1 MKRLISIEF
10 QKLWKNRSSKV
21 LILSYFII
29 LSFIALIASVK
40 LDFFGMEFK
49 LADQGIFNF
58 PYIWHFNTYVA
69 VYLKAFLAIVIV
81 SMMANEYTYG
91 TLKQNLIDGLSKK
104 EIIQSKFLVVFL
116 FALSSTVFIFM
127 LTLILGYSFSSF
139 TEISIVFQDIAYIGA
154 FFLDL
159 LAFFSFCLFAG
170 ILIKRSAFAIGF
182 IVMWYLAEWIIYA
195 TLLNKVFNDTEM
207 TNKVTAFF
215 PLISISNL
223 LTEPVTRFKAYRAIE
238 SQVNT
243 SAVVRDYSVHWDSVA
258 IVIIWTIIFMLM
270 SYRIL
275 KKRDL

>member
-10 QKLWKNRSSKV
+10 QKLWKNRSSKI

-29 LSFIALIASVK
+29 LSFIALIASIKVNF
-40 LDFFGMEFK
+40 LGMEFNF
-49 LADQGIFNF
+49 AEQGIFNF

-69 VYLKAFLAIVIV
+69 VYLKAFLAIIIV

-91 TLKQNLIDGLSKK
+91 TLKQNLIDGLSKR

-116 FALSSTVFIFM
+116 FALSSTLFIFL

-139 TEISIVFQDIAYIGA
+139 TEISIVFRDIAYLGA

-182 IVMWYLAEWIIYA
+182 IIIWYLGEWIIYA
-195 TLLNKVFNDTEM
+195 TLANKVFNDM
-207 TNKVTAFF
+207 DLTNKVTSYF

-223 LTEPVTRFKAYRAIE
+223 IVEPITRFKAYKAIE
-238 SQVNT
+238 TQMNANVLPK
-243 SAVVRDYSVHWDSVA
+243 DYSVHLDNVI
-258 IVIIWTIIFMLM
+258 IVIVWTVIFMLM

>member
-116 FALSSTVFIFM
+116 FALSSTVFIFL

-182 IVMWYLAEWIIYA
+182 IVVWFLGEWIIYA
-195 TLLNKVFNDTEM
+195 TLANKVFHNMDLTD
-207 TNKVTAFF
+207 KVTGYF
-215 PLISISNL
+215 PLISVSNL
-223 LTEPVTRFKAYRAIE
+223 IVEPVTRFKAYKAIE
-238 SQVNT
+238 TQMN
-243 SAVVRDYSVHWDSVA
+243 ADALPKDYSIHWENVI
-258 IVIIWTIIFMLM
+258 IVIVWTIIFMLM

>member
-10 QKLWKNRSSKV
+10 QKLWKNRSSKI

-58 PYIWHFNTYVA
+58 PYIWHFNTYIA

-104 EIIQSKFLVVFL
+104 EIIQSKFLVVLL
-116 FALSSTVFIFM
+116 FALSSTVFIFI

-139 TEISIVFQDIAYIGA
+139 TEISIVFTDVAYIGA
-154 FFLDL
+154 FFLNL

-170 ILIKRSAFAIGF
+170 ILVKRSAFAIGF
-182 IVMWYLAEWIIYA
+182 VILWFIGEWIIYA
-195 TLLNKVFNDTEM
+195 TLANKVFHDMELTE
-207 TNKVTAFF
+207 KVTSFF
-215 PLISISNL
+215 PLISISSL
-223 LTEPVTRFKAYRAIE
+223 IVEPVTRFKAYKAIE
-238 SQVNT
+238 TQMN
-243 SAVVRDYSVHWDSVA
+243 ADALPKDYSVHWDNAAV
-258 IVIIWTIIFMLM
+258 VVMWTIIFMLM